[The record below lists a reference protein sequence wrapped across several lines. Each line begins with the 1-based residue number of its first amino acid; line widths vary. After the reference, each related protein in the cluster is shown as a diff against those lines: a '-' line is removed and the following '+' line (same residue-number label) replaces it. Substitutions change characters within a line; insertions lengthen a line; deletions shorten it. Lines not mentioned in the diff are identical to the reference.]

1 VIGGE
6 RTACTAGTTDVFL
19 EVALFDPVRTAAT
32 GRNLGISSDARYRF
46 ERGID
51 PTFLVDGMEIAT
63 RLVMELCGGE
73 ASELVIAGRE
83 PAWQRRI
90 ELRRERVRAL
100 GGVDVEPVAAAAI
113 LNSLGFGGVL
123 EGDVWQVSVPPWRND
138 VSDEACLVEEVVRIH
153 GYERIPVVPLQRET
167 ALPQVALAPEQKRS
181 SLARRVLAG
190 RGLIEAVTFSFMAAE
205 RAAPFGGVPQSL
217 RLINPISTDL
227 DVMRPSILPNLIA
240 ACARNTHRGLA
251 DSALFEVGPQ
261 YRGPAPGDQR
271 TAAAGVRSGRGAPR
285 HWAQPPRPV
294 DAFDA
299 KADALALLAGL
310 EAPMDALT
318 VSAEA
323 PPWYHPGRSGTIRLG
338 QATVVAV
345 FGEIHPRVLREME
358 MSGPLAAFEVFL
370 DAVPVPKRR
379 PTGARPPLRL
389 SPFQPVERDF
399 AFVMDEDV
407 PAARVVEAARA
418 ADPALIADV
427 RVFDVFA
434 GASLGPGR
442 KSLAIS
448 VTIQPTERTLTEA
461 DFEAV
466 SSRITERV
474 EQATGG
480 ALRA

>member
-1 VIGGE
+1 
-6 RTACTAGTTDVFL
+6 
-19 EVALFDPVRTAAT
+19 
-32 GRNLGISSDARYRF
+32 
-46 ERGID
+46 
-51 PTFLVDGMEIAT
+51 
-63 RLVMELCGGE
+63 
-73 ASELVIAGRE
+73 
-83 PAWQRRI
+83 
-90 ELRRERVRAL
+90 
-100 GGVDVEPVAAAAI
+100 
-113 LNSLGFGGVL
+113 
-123 EGDVWQVSVPPWRND
+123 
-138 VSDEACLVEEVVRIH
+138 
-153 GYERIPVVPLQRET
+153 
-167 ALPQVALAPEQKRS
+167 
-181 SLARRVLAG
+181 
-190 RGLIEAVTFSFMAAE
+190 
-205 RAAPFGGVPQSL
+205 
-217 RLINPISTDL
+217 
-227 DVMRPSILPNLIA
+227 
-240 ACARNTHRGLA
+240 
-251 DSALFEVGPQ
+251 
-261 YRGPAPGDQR
+261 
-271 TAAAGVRSGRGAPR
+271 
-285 HWAQPPRPV
+285 
-294 DAFDA
+294 
-299 KADALALLAGL
+299 
-310 EAPMDALT
+310 MDALT

-338 QATVVAV
+338 RATVVAV